1 MKRFAIGMIV
11 AGLLLCSP
19 VFTQEEGIIT
29 VTAIG
34 KARAGES
41 NPGRARVEAL
51 RAAKVEAFRKIALAM
66 GMKNRENREI
76 QAFLRGAKVV
86 SQRQISDY
94 EAEVV
99 MSVHAADVFLQV
111 SDYERKNGSRHVR
124 SAMAEELRRLEG
136 EVETLRKKIAAL
148 SKQFSEEEEK

>member
-1 MKRFAIGMIV
+1 MKRVAIGMIV

-19 VFTQEEGIIT
+19 VFAQDEGTIT
-29 VTAIG
+29 VTAVG
-34 KARAGES
+34 KAKPGET

-99 MSVHAADVFLQV
+99 MSVQSADVIVQV
-111 SDYERKNGSRHVR
+111 SEYERKNGSRLVR
-124 SAMAEELRRLEG
+124 STLAAELRRLED
-136 EVETLRKKIAAL
+136 EVETLRRKIAAL
-148 SKQFSEEEEK
+148 SKQFSDEEEK